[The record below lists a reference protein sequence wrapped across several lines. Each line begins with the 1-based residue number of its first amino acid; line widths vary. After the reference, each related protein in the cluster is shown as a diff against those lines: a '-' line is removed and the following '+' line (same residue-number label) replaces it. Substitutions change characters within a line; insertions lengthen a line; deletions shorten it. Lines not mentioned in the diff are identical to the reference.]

1 MKKKFNC
8 ECGFGTDSIFELGE
22 HHAEDD
28 TEIMW
33 MARLSERYSFNLF
46 PFFAEVYK
54 SIENGN
60 YEKAKMFLQ
69 ATGMAFL
76 AAMNGDLEE
85 LVDEAIIQEEVSEI
99 DESLKKILMENN
111 EGK

>member
-8 ECGFGTDSIFELGE
+8 ECGFSTDNIFELGE
-22 HHAEDD
+22 HHSEDD
-28 TEIMW
+28 MEIMW

-46 PFFAEVYK
+46 PFFSEVYK
-54 SIENGN
+54 CIDNGN